1 MNKLSFPTLTLLA
14 AVASILISC
23 NKSDP
28 ATPEISLDPA
38 NCHIISAPGNYS
50 FKAVKGNSLET
61 VGAVASAEVL
71 WESFGTSVAPSK
83 GDIVAEANYA
93 ASDGL
98 IHIKTPS
105 TLKDGNALVA
115 AKDASGNILWSWH
128 IWVCNGWDPDKT
140 AQTYYNNSN
149 VMMDRNLGA
158 TSAKPGDVTALG
170 LLYQWG
176 RKDPFLGSSSISE
189 DIDAKST
196 LTWPDAV
203 LSSKETGTIA
213 YSIAHPTTFIA
224 TREENYDWFYTG
236 EFITDNTRWQEE
248 KTIYDPCP
256 AGWKLPNGSSPS
268 KEDYWINSI
277 GKRFLVYP
285 MDYDLFGINLTK
297 AFGDADTIWYPL
309 AGYRVDY
316 SGFLWGSGEYS
327 GYWTST
333 VDLDETDPAA
343 KVMALG
349 LEIDFTYQGDLMVFP
364 SYDFCRAFAAS
375 VRCVVD
381 KAL

>member
-1 MNKLSFPTLTLLA
+1 M
-14 AVASILISC
+14 
-23 NKSDP
+23 
-28 ATPEISLDPA
+28 
-38 NCHIISAPGNYS
+38 
-50 FKAVKGNSLET
+50 
-61 VGAVASAEVL
+61 
-71 WESFGTSVAPSK
+71 
-83 GDIVAEANYA
+83 
-93 ASDGL
+93 
-98 IHIKTPS
+98 
-105 TLKDGNALVA
+105 
-115 AKDASGNILWSWH
+115 
-128 IWVCNGWDPDKT
+128 
-140 AQTYYNNSN
+140 
-149 VMMDRNLGA
+149 
-158 TSAKPGDVTALG
+158 
-170 LLYQWG
+170 
-176 RKDPFLGSSSISE
+176 
-189 DIDAKST
+189 
-196 LTWPDAV
+196 
-203 LSSKETGTIA
+203 
-213 YSIAHPTTFIA
+213 HPTTFIA

>member
-140 AQTYYNNSN
+140 AQTYY
-149 VMMDRNLGA
+149 
-158 TSAKPGDVTALG
+158 
-170 LLYQWG
+170 
-176 RKDPFLGSSSISE
+176 
-189 DIDAKST
+189 
-196 LTWPDAV
+196 
-203 LSSKETGTIA
+203 
-213 YSIAHPTTFIA
+213 
-224 TREENYDWFYTG
+224 
-236 EFITDNTRWQEE
+236 
-248 KTIYDPCP
+248 
-256 AGWKLPNGSSPS
+256 
-268 KEDYWINSI
+268 
-277 GKRFLVYP
+277 
-285 MDYDLFGINLTK
+285 
-297 AFGDADTIWYPL
+297 
-309 AGYRVDY
+309 
-316 SGFLWGSGEYS
+316 
-327 GYWTST
+327 
-333 VDLDETDPAA
+333 
-343 KVMALG
+343 
-349 LEIDFTYQGDLMVFP
+349 
-364 SYDFCRAFAAS
+364 
-375 VRCVVD
+375 
-381 KAL
+381 